1 MKQNKMLQ
9 SGRSMVEMLGTLAI
23 IGVLSV
29 GGIAGY
35 SYGMDKYRANT
46 IINDIMLRAVD
57 VKAQFDTTGDA
68 NLSGWA
74 TITAGKYTIGLE
86 NETTGIQV
94 DGLPE
99 RLCEMVFDGMIN
111 NATVK
116 IGATEYDS
124 ELDTA
129 NCGDTNTMV
138 FYVDEE
144 GTTGDGQEGDNEPDL
159 CATITCRECTACNAN
174 TGRCEAANENLTCGK
189 NREGVCESGVCLTDG
204 TPDITSFEECSSD
217 NECGDTGCATCD
229 YGYCNLRR
237 QDEITCIKDGI
248 SGVCRYGICYT
259 GNCPQEGCP
268 IGQYCA
274 DTNESCD
281 VAHPSVCA
289 NMIDFVRKKI
299 NVNGIEETWYISKY
313 RTSWW
318 EAQAVCAGLGKTM
331 PSVSDLMDSNGKRS
345 IALFEVLGQETM
357 YLWTSDLKDS
367 CYAYYV
373 LISSYG
379 GSVSEGKRHYGGG
392 MHHSYAA
399 CK

>member
-1 MKQNKMLQ
+1 MNLKTQ

-23 IGVLSV
+23 IGVLSI

-46 IINDIMLRAVD
+46 IINDVMLRHVD
-57 VKAQFDTTGDA
+57 IIAQNMRGGTP
-68 NLSGWA
+68 NLSEWP
-74 TITAGKYTIGLE
+74 TMTVGKYTIGLE
-86 NETTGIQV
+86 EGTTGIQIS
-94 DGLPE
+94 DLPE
-99 RLCEMVFDGMIN
+99 SICEIVFDGMIN

-116 IGATEYDS
+116 IGTTEYDS
-124 ELDTA
+124 ATDDDV
-129 NCGDTNTMV
+129 CGDTNTMV
-138 FYVDEE
+138 FYVDE
-144 GTTGDGQEGDNEPDL
+144 GSIRGGDTQEGEEEPDL
-159 CATITCRECTACNAN
+159 CATVTCRECTACNAN

-189 NREGVCESGVCLTDG
+189 NRDGVCESGVCLTDG
-204 TPDITSFEECSSD
+204 TPDMTSWEECSSD
-217 NECGDTGCATCD
+217 NECGDMGCATCD
-229 YGYCNLRR
+229 GYCNLYR
-237 QDEITCIKDGI
+237 QDERTCIKDGI

-259 GNCPQEGCP
+259 ENCPQEGCP
-268 IGQYCA
+268 TGQYCA

-289 NMIDFVRKKI
+289 NMIDLVRKKI

-331 PSVSDLMDSNGKRS
+331 PSVSDLMDGNGKRS
-345 IALFEVLGQETM
+345 IALSKVLGQEM

-373 LISSYG
+373 RITSNG
-379 GSVSEGKRHYGGG
+379 GWVSERERHYGGG
-392 MHHSYAA
+392 MNHSYAA